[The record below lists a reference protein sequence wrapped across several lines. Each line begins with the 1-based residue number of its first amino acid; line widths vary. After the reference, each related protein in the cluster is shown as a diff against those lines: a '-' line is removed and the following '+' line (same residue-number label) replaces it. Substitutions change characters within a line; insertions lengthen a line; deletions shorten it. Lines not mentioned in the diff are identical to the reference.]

1 MVTARLNRP
10 TPISVRAKNLFDRAK
25 AILLVSPVLAAAVG
39 INNAHII
46 SQIDYWLQNPLAG
59 YMIDGEKWIYN
70 GYSEWAAQLPW
81 LSVDQ
86 IGRHI
91 RALEARGLI
100 LSDNFH
106 NTTRDRRKWYRLDY
120 HAIAIVTGWN
130 PRKLKFK
137 NSEEQPPSAPE
148 PSEETR
154 LQSVDL
160 QIGICEQSG
169 TSYIGKAFPNPNLL
183 SEESETDFLTL
194 GKEEE
199 IDNQDDN
206 VVTNSFLSQTVNV
219 PKPPDD
225 CIALN
230 NGLSQKTTITH
241 ESQFSAAPDVTNS
254 FLSQT
259 VNVPKPP
266 DDFIAS
272 SNVLSQDT
280 QDSYEGQFSA
290 AAPVEKVEQPRK
302 LKRVE
307 SNYALKG
314 FNSQKERDGF
324 YQKLLELGHNKS
336 GIHSP
341 VGWAASIIR
350 SINDGGICEYLDE
363 YRLGVPVGTCEK
375 REWEIVP
382 GKPLPQFVSYLKRR
396 LRTNLHS
403 DEQALAAA
411 HKVLKDPNAAADL
424 WNSCKRMIQKTS
436 DQWKR
441 DEAMGVNTPYLP
453 PELLPE
459 KEVEL
464 KDAAKAI
471 IQLQSASIQCPTPS
485 LQQSQIKALDESN
498 SDQSDQ
504 AAKVEVPEVL
514 EVPDLETIKQEVEEK
529 RALLKSGPIGLMV
542 VICWSRAFPGIVELV
557 KDEEGKVT
565 DLKLVEEAE
574 PFSELQPTT
583 DDQGL
588 EVEEGVVVKN
598 ENCEGQLI
606 DCDSD
611 SG

>member
-10 TPISVRAKNLFDRAK
+10 TPISVRARNLFDRAK
-25 AILLVSPVLAAAVG
+25 AILLVSPILAAAVG

-59 YMIDGEKWIYN
+59 YMVDGEKWIYN

-137 NSEEQPPSAPE
+137 KNEEQPQSAPE
-148 PSEETR
+148 PSEAPR
-154 LQSVDL
+154 FQSVDL
-160 QIGICEQSG
+160 QNRICEHPG
-169 TSYIGKAFPNPNLL
+169 TSYIGKAYPNPIPL
-183 SEESETDFLTL
+183 SKESETDFLIL
-194 GKEEE
+194 DKEEE
-199 IDNQDDN
+199 VDNQDDN
-206 VVTNSFLSQTVNV
+206 DVTNSFLSQIDNV
-219 PKPPDD
+219 PKQLNN

-230 NGLSQKTTITH
+230 NVLSQETPNTH
-241 ESQFSAAPDVTNS
+241 EGQFSAAPDVTNS

-259 VNVPKPP
+259 DNVPKLLN
-266 DDFIAS
+266 DSIAL
-272 SNVLSQDT
+272 SNVLSQET
-280 QDSYEGQFSA
+280 PNTHEGQFSA

-382 GKPLPQFVSYLKRR
+382 GKPLPQFISYLKRR

-485 LQQSQIKALDESN
+485 LQESQIKALDESN
-498 SDQSDQ
+498 SDQ

-514 EVPDLETIKQEVEEK
+514 EAPDLETIKHQVEEK
-529 RALLKSGPIGLMV
+529 KVLLKSGPIGLAM

-557 KDEEGKVT
+557 KDEEGKVI
-565 DLKLVEEAE
+565 DLKLVESAE
-574 PFSELQPTT
+574 PLSEPQPTT
-583 DDQGL
+583 DDPWL

-598 ENCEGQLI
+598 GNCEGQLI
-606 DCDSD
+606 DCDSE

>member
-25 AILLVSPVLAAAVG
+25 AILLVSPILAAAVG

-59 YMIDGEKWIYN
+59 YMVDGEKWIYN

-137 NSEEQPPSAPE
+137 NNEEQPQSAPE
-148 PSEETR
+148 PSEAPR
-154 LQSVDL
+154 FQSVDL
-160 QIGICEQSG
+160 QNEICEHPG
-169 TSYIGKAFPNPNLL
+169 TSYIGKAYPNPIPL
-183 SEESETDFLTL
+183 SEESETDFLIL

-199 IDNQDDN
+199 LDNQDNN
-206 VVTNSFLSQTVNV
+206 VATNSFLPQTADVL
-219 PKPPDD
+219 KPLDD

-230 NGLSQKTTITH
+230 DVLSQVIPNTH
-241 ESQFSAAPDVTNS
+241 EGQFSAAPDVTSS
-254 FLSQT
+254 FLSQA
-259 VNVPKPP
+259 VNVPKPL
-266 DDFIAS
+266 DNCVS
-272 SNVLSQDT
+272 SNNVLSQDT
-280 QDSYEGQFSA
+280 QDSHEGQFSA

-382 GKPLPQFVSYLKRR
+382 GKPLPQFISYLKRR

-424 WNSCKRMIQKTS
+424 WNSCKRTIQKTS

-485 LQQSQIKALDESN
+485 LQESQIKAFDESN
-498 SDQSDQ
+498 SDQ
-504 AAKVEVPEVL
+504 AAQVENSEVL
-514 EVPDLETIKQEVEEK
+514 EAPDLETIKHEVEEK
-529 RALLKSGPIGLMV
+529 RALLKSGEIGLMV

-557 KDEEGKVT
+557 KDEQGKVI

-574 PFSELQPTT
+574 PLFEPQPTA
-583 DDQGL
+583 DDQEL

-606 DCDSD
+606 DCDSE

>member
-1 MVTARLNRP
+1 
-10 TPISVRAKNLFDRAK
+10 
-25 AILLVSPVLAAAVG
+25 
-39 INNAHII
+39 
-46 SQIDYWLQNPLAG
+46 
-59 YMIDGEKWIYN
+59 
-70 GYSEWAAQLPW
+70 
-81 LSVDQ
+81 
-86 IGRHI
+86 
-91 RALEARGLI
+91 
-100 LSDNFH
+100 
-106 NTTRDRRKWYRLDY
+106 
-120 HAIAIVTGWN
+120 
-130 PRKLKFK
+130 
-137 NSEEQPPSAPE
+137 
-148 PSEETR
+148 
-154 LQSVDL
+154 
-160 QIGICEQSG
+160 
-169 TSYIGKAFPNPNLL
+169 
-183 SEESETDFLTL
+183 
-194 GKEEE
+194 
-199 IDNQDDN
+199 
-206 VVTNSFLSQTVNV
+206 
-219 PKPPDD
+219 
-225 CIALN
+225 
-230 NGLSQKTTITH
+230 
-241 ESQFSAAPDVTNS
+241 
-254 FLSQT
+254 
-259 VNVPKPP
+259 
-266 DDFIAS
+266 
-272 SNVLSQDT
+272 
-280 QDSYEGQFSA
+280 
-290 AAPVEKVEQPRK
+290 VEKVEQPRK

-307 SNYALKG
+307 SDYALKG

-382 GKPLPQFVSYLKRR
+382 GKPLPQFISYLKRR

-424 WNSCKRMIQKTS
+424 WNSCKRTIQKTS

-485 LQQSQIKALDESN
+485 LQESQIKALDESN
-498 SDQSDQ
+498 SDQ
-504 AAKVEVPEVL
+504 AAKVENSEVL
-514 EVPDLETIKQEVEEK
+514 EAPDLETIKQEVEEK
-529 RALLKSGPIGLMV
+529 KVLLKSGPIGLAM

-557 KDEEGKVT
+557 KDEQGKVI
-565 DLKLVEEAE
+565 DLKLVEEAK
-574 PFSELQPTT
+574 PLSELQPTT
-583 DDQGL
+583 DDLWL

-606 DCDSD
+606 DCDSE

>member
-25 AILLVSPVLAAAVG
+25 AVLLVSPILAAAVG

-59 YMIDGEKWIYN
+59 YMVDGEKWIYN

-120 HAIAIVTGWN
+120 HAIAILTGWN

-137 NSEEQPPSAPE
+137 KLEEQSESVPE
-148 PSEETR
+148 PSQLTR
-154 LQSVDL
+154 FQSVDL
-160 QIGICEQSG
+160 QNRNCTEPG
-169 TSYIGKAFPNPNLL
+169 TSLYGKAYPKPTTL
-183 SEESETDFLTL
+183 SKESETDFFVLA
-194 GKEEE
+194 KEEE
-199 IDNQDDN
+199 VVDNQGDIVSD
-206 VVTNSFLSQTVNV
+206 SLLSQSIDVSSEV
-219 PKPPDD
+219 DFS
-225 CIALN
+225 N
-230 NGLSQKTTITH
+230 NI
-241 ESQFSAAPDVTNS
+241 
-254 FLSQT
+254 
-259 VNVPKPP
+259 
-266 DDFIAS
+266 
-272 SNVLSQDT
+272 SNVLSQRT
-280 QDSYEGQFSA
+280 QDTHEGQFSA
-290 AAPVEKVEQPRK
+290 AAPVEKLEKPCK

-307 SNYALKG
+307 PDYALKG

-341 VGWAASIIR
+341 VGWAASIIQN
-350 SINDGGICEYLDE
+350 INAGGICEYLDE

-382 GKPLPQFVSYLKRR
+382 GKPLPQFISYLKRR
-396 LRTNLHS
+396 LRTNLHT

-411 HKVLKDPNAAADL
+411 HKALKDPNAAADL
-424 WNSCKRMIQKTS
+424 WNSCKRTIQKTS

-464 KDAAKAI
+464 KDAARAME
-471 IQLQSASIQCPTPS
+471 QLQSASIQCPTPS
-485 LQQSQIKALDESN
+485 LPESSVKTVDETN
-498 SDQSDQ
+498 SDEAVEDE
-504 AAKVEVPEVL
+504 AAELPEAPSL
-514 EVPDLETIKQEVEEK
+514 EEVEEK
-529 RALLKSGPIGLMV
+529 RALLKSGKIGLMM
-542 VICWSRAFPGIVELV
+542 VICWSKAFPESVELV
-557 KDEEGKVT
+557 KDEQGTVI
-565 DLKLVEEAE
+565 DLKLVESAAPQHER
-574 PFSELQPTT
+574 QPTT
-583 DDQGL
+583 DDQVL
-588 EVEEGVVVKN
+588 EVGEEVKFK
-598 ENCEGQLI
+598 NCSPEY
-606 DCDSD
+606 SD
-611 SG
+611 SGPFVIRSIHGDKAKLDRVEKLVLLSELELVKRRDFLPQRD

>member
-1 MVTARLNRP
+1 MYL
-10 TPISVRAKNLFDRAK
+10 
-25 AILLVSPVLAAAVG
+25 
-39 INNAHII
+39 
-46 SQIDYWLQNPLAG
+46 NPL
-59 YMIDGEKWIYN
+59 IT
-70 GYSEWAAQLPW
+70 
-81 LSVDQ
+81 
-86 IGRHI
+86 
-91 RALEARGLI
+91 AL
-100 LSDNFH
+100 
-106 NTTRDRRKWYRLDY
+106 
-120 HAIAIVTGWN
+120 
-130 PRKLKFK
+130 
-137 NSEEQPPSAPE
+137 
-148 PSEETR
+148 
-154 LQSVDL
+154 
-160 QIGICEQSG
+160 
-169 TSYIGKAFPNPNLL
+169 
-183 SEESETDFLTL
+183 
-194 GKEEE
+194 
-199 IDNQDDN
+199 
-206 VVTNSFLSQTVNV
+206 
-219 PKPPDD
+219 
-225 CIALN
+225 
-230 NGLSQKTTITH
+230 
-241 ESQFSAAPDVTNS
+241 
-254 FLSQT
+254 
-259 VNVPKPP
+259 
-266 DDFIAS
+266 AS
-272 SNVLSQDT
+272 NNVLSQDT
-280 QDSYEGQFSA
+280 QDSHEGQFSA

-382 GKPLPQFVSYLKRR
+382 GKPLPQFISYLKRR

-424 WNSCKRMIQKTS
+424 WNSCKRTIQKTS

-485 LQQSQIKALDESN
+485 LQESQIKALDESN
-498 SDQSDQ
+498 SDQ
-504 AAKVEVPEVL
+504 AAKVEATEVL
-514 EVPDLETIKQEVEEK
+514 EAPDLETIKQEVEEK
-529 RALLKSGPIGLMV
+529 KVLLKSGPIGLAM

-557 KDEEGKVT
+557 KDEQGKVI

-574 PFSELQPTT
+574 PLLSRSRPLMTR
-583 DDQGL
+583 
-588 EVEEGVVVKN
+588 
-598 ENCEGQLI
+598 
-606 DCDSD
+606 S
-611 SG
+611 

>member
-25 AILLVSPVLAAAVG
+25 AVLLVSPVLAAVVG

-59 YMIDGEKWIYN
+59 YMVDGEKWIYN

-120 HAIAIVTGWN
+120 HAIAILTGWN

-137 NSEEQPPSAPE
+137 NNNEQPESASE
-148 PSEETR
+148 PSTESFEAPR
-154 LQSVDL
+154 FQSVDL
-160 QIGICEQSG
+160 QNRICENPGS
-169 TSYIGKAFPNPNLL
+169 SLLGKAYPNLTTL
-183 SEESETDFLTL
+183 SEESETDFLIF
-194 GKEEE
+194 GKEEV
-199 IDNQDDN
+199 DNQDDN
-206 VVTNSFLSQTVNV
+206 DVTNSFLSQTDKVS
-219 PKPPDD
+219 KLLDD
-225 CIALN
+225 CIAPSN
-230 NGLSQKTTITH
+230 ALSQVPLNTH
-241 ESQFSAAPDVTNS
+241 EGQFSAAPDVTNS

-259 VNVPKPP
+259 DKVSKPL
-266 DDFIAS
+266 DDCIAS
-272 SNVLSQDT
+272 SNALSQDR
-280 QDSYEGQFSA
+280 QDSHEGQFSA
-290 AAPVEKVEQPRK
+290 AAPAEKVEQPRK

-424 WNSCKRMIQKTS
+424 WNSCKRTIQKTS

-485 LQQSQIKALDESN
+485 LQESQIKALDESN
-498 SDQSDQ
+498 SDQ
-504 AAKVEVPEVL
+504 AAKVEATEVL
-514 EVPDLETIKQEVEEK
+514 EAPDLETIKQEVEEK
-529 RALLKSGPIGLMV
+529 KVLLKSGPIGLAM

-557 KDEEGKVT
+557 KDEQGKVI
-565 DLKLVEEAE
+565 DLKLVEEVT
-574 PFSELQPTT
+574 PLSELQPTA

-606 DCDSD
+606 DCDSE

>member
-25 AILLVSPVLAAAVG
+25 ALLLVSPILAAAVG

-137 NSEEQPPSAPE
+137 NNNEQPESVPE
-148 PSEETR
+148 PSEVPR
-154 LQSVDL
+154 FQSVDL
-160 QIGICEQSG
+160 QNRICENPGS
-169 TSYIGKAFPNPNLL
+169 SLLGKAYPNPSTL
-183 SEESETDFLTL
+183 SEESETDFFVLA
-194 GKEEE
+194 KEEE
-199 IDNQDDN
+199 VDNQDND
-206 VVTNSFLSQTVNV
+206 VTDKFLSQSINI
-219 PKPPDD
+219 PSELD
-225 CIALN
+225 C
-230 NGLSQKTTITH
+230 
-241 ESQFSAAPDVTNS
+241 P
-254 FLSQT
+254 
-259 VNVPKPP
+259 
-266 DDFIAS
+266 IAS
-272 SNVLSQDT
+272 DDVLSQGTPDT
-280 QDSYEGQFSA
+280 HEGQFSA
-290 AAPVEKVEQPRK
+290 TAPVEKVEQPRK

-314 FNSQKERDGF
+314 FNGQKERDGF

-411 HKVLKDPNAAADL
+411 HKALKDPNAAADL
-424 WNSCKRMIQKTS
+424 WNSCKRTIQKTS
-436 DQWKR
+436 DQWQR
-441 DEAMGVNTPYLP
+441 DEAMGINTPYLP

-485 LQQSQIKALDESN
+485 LQESQIKALDESN
-498 SDQSDQ
+498 SDQ
-504 AAKVEVPEVL
+504 AAKVEATEVL
-514 EVPDLETIKQEVEEK
+514 EAPDLETIKQEVEQK
-529 RALLKSGPIGLMV
+529 KVLLKSGPIGLAM

-557 KDEEGKVT
+557 KDEQEKVI
-565 DLKLVEEAE
+565 DLKLVEEASSLSE
-574 PFSELQPTT
+574 PQPTT
-583 DDQGL
+583 DDQVL
-588 EVEEGVVVKN
+588 EVGESVKFK
-598 ENCEGQLI
+598 NCSPEY
-606 DCDSD
+606 SD
-611 SG
+611 SGSFVIRSIHGDKAKLDQVEKLVPLSELELVKRRDFLPQRE

>member
-25 AILLVSPVLAAAVG
+25 AILVVSPILAAAVG

-137 NSEEQPPSAPE
+137 NNEEQPESAPE
-148 PSEETR
+148 PSEAPR
-154 LQSVDL
+154 FQSVDL
-160 QIGICEQSG
+160 QNRICEHPGS
-169 TSYIGKAFPNPNLL
+169 SYIGKAYPNPIPL
-183 SEESETDFLTL
+183 SEESETDFLIL

-199 IDNQDDN
+199 VDNQDDN
-206 VVTNSFLSQTVNV
+206 DVTNSFLSQTDNVPLPLDDCIALSNALSQKTTSTHEGQFSAAPDVTSSFLSQTVNV
-219 PKPPDD
+219 PLPPDS
-225 CIALN
+225 C
-230 NGLSQKTTITH
+230 
-241 ESQFSAAPDVTNS
+241 
-254 FLSQT
+254 
-259 VNVPKPP
+259 
-266 DDFIAS
+266 IAS
-272 SNVLSQDT
+272 SNVLSQET
-280 QDSYEGQFSA
+280 QDTHEGQFSA
-290 AAPVEKVEQPRK
+290 AVPVEKVEQPRK

-307 SNYALKG
+307 SAYALKG

-411 HKVLKDPNAAADL
+411 HKALKDPNAAADL
-424 WNSCKRMIQKTS
+424 WNSCKRTIQKTS

-453 PELLPE
+453 PELLPDY
-459 KEVEL
+459 EVEL

-498 SDQSDQ
+498 SDQ

-514 EVPDLETIKQEVEEK
+514 EVPDFETIKHEVEEK
-529 RALLKSGPIGLMV
+529 RALLKSGEIGLMV

-557 KDEEGKVT
+557 KDEQGNVI

-574 PFSELQPTT
+574 PLSEPQPTA

-598 ENCEGQLI
+598 GNCEGQLI
-606 DCDSD
+606 DCDSE
-611 SG
+611 SS

>member
-1 MVTARLNRP
+1 
-10 TPISVRAKNLFDRAK
+10 
-25 AILLVSPVLAAAVG
+25 VG

-59 YMIDGEKWIYN
+59 YVVDGEKWIYN

-137 NSEEQPPSAPE
+137 KNEEQPESAPE
-148 PSEETR
+148 PSEAPRFE
-154 LQSVDL
+154 SVDL
-160 QIGICEQSG
+160 QNGICEQPG
-169 TSYIGKAFPNPNLL
+169 TSYIGKAFPNPIPL
-183 SEESETDFLTL
+183 SEESETDFLIL
-194 GKEEE
+194 GKEIEE
-199 IDNQDDN
+199 VDNQDDDD
-206 VVTNSFLSQTVNV
+206 VTNSFLSQTDNV
-219 PKPPDD
+219 SKPLDN
-225 CIALN
+225 CIVLN
-230 NGLSQKTTITH
+230 DVLSQKIPNTH
-241 ESQFSAAPDVTNS
+241 EGHFSAAPDVTNS

-259 VNVPKPP
+259 TNVPRPS
-266 DDFIAS
+266 DDYIAS
-272 SNVLSQDT
+272 NNVLSQDT
-280 QDSYEGQFSA
+280 QDSHEGQFSA
-290 AAPVEKVEQPRK
+290 AAPVEKVERPRK

-424 WNSCKRMIQKTS
+424 WNSCKRTIQKTS
-436 DQWKR
+436 DQWKQ

-464 KDAAKAI
+464 EDAAKAI

-485 LQQSQIKALDESN
+485 LQESQIKALDESN
-498 SDQSDQ
+498 SDQ
-504 AAKVEVPEVL
+504 AAQVEATEVL
-514 EVPDLETIKQEVEEK
+514 EAPDLETIKHQVEEK
-529 RALLKSGPIGLMV
+529 KVLLKSGPIGLAM

-557 KDEEGKVT
+557 KDEQGNVI
-565 DLKLVEEAE
+565 DLKLVEEAS
-574 PFSELQPTT
+574 PLSELQPTT

-588 EVEEGVVVKN
+588 EVGEGVIVKN
-598 ENCEGQLI
+598 GNCEEQLI
-606 DCDSD
+606 DCDSE

>member
-25 AILLVSPVLAAAVG
+25 AILLVSPILAAAVG

-137 NSEEQPPSAPE
+137 NNEEQPQSAPE
-148 PSEETR
+148 PSEAPR
-154 LQSVDL
+154 FQSVDL
-160 QIGICEQSG
+160 QNEICEHPG
-169 TSYIGKAFPNPNLL
+169 TSYIGKAYPNPIPL
-183 SEESETDFLTL
+183 SEESETDFLIL

-199 IDNQDDN
+199 LDNQDNN
-206 VVTNSFLSQTVNV
+206 VATNSFLPQTADVL
-219 PKPPDD
+219 KPLDD
-225 CIALN
+225 YIALN
-230 NGLSQKTTITH
+230 DVLSQAIPSTH
-241 ESQFSAAPDVTNS
+241 EGQFSAAPDVTSS
-254 FLSQT
+254 FLSQA
-259 VNVPKPP
+259 VNVPKPL
-266 DDFIAS
+266 DNCVS
-272 SNVLSQDT
+272 SNNVLSQDT
-280 QDSYEGQFSA
+280 QDSHEGQFSA

-382 GKPLPQFVSYLKRR
+382 GKPLPQFISYLKRR

-424 WNSCKRMIQKTS
+424 WNSCKRTIQKTS

-485 LQQSQIKALDESN
+485 LQESQIKAFDESN
-498 SDQSDQ
+498 SDQ
-504 AAKVEVPEVL
+504 AAQVENSEVL
-514 EVPDLETIKQEVEEK
+514 EAPDLETIKHEVEEK
-529 RALLKSGPIGLMV
+529 RALLKSGEIGLMV

-557 KDEEGKVT
+557 KDEQGKVI
-565 DLKLVEEAE
+565 DLKLVEEAS
-574 PFSELQPTT
+574 PPSRPQPMN
-583 DDQGL
+583 DDPWL

-598 ENCEGQLI
+598 GNCEGQLI
-606 DCDSD
+606 DCDSE

>member
-25 AILLVSPVLAAAVG
+25 AILLVSPILAAAVG

-59 YMIDGEKWIYN
+59 YMVDGEKWIYN

-120 HAIAIVTGWN
+120 HAIAILTGWN

-137 NSEEQPPSAPE
+137 NNNEQPESAPE
-148 PSEETR
+148 PSEAPR
-154 LQSVDL
+154 FQSVDL
-160 QIGICEQSG
+160 QNRICENPGS
-169 TSYIGKAFPNPNLL
+169 SYIGKAYPNPIPL
-183 SEESETDFLTL
+183 SEESETDFFVLA
-194 GKEEE
+194 KEEE
-199 IDNQDDN
+199 VDNQDND
-206 VVTNSFLSQTVNV
+206 VTDSFLSQSIDVTSEL
-219 PKPPDD
+219 D
-225 CIALN
+225 CYIASN
-230 NGLSQKTTITH
+230 NLLSQGTQDTH
-241 ESQFSAAPDVTNS
+241 ESQFSAAAPSNVAKQPDCY
-254 FLSQT
+254 
-259 VNVPKPP
+259 
-266 DDFIAS
+266 IAS
-272 SNVLSQDT
+272 DDVLSQET
-280 QDSYEGQFSA
+280 QDTHEGQFSA

-307 SNYALKG
+307 SDYALKG

-382 GKPLPQFVSYLKRR
+382 GKPLPQFISYLKRR

-424 WNSCKRMIQKTS
+424 WNSCKRTIQKTS

-485 LQQSQIKALDESN
+485 LQESSVKTLDESN
-498 SDQSDQ
+498 SDQ
-504 AAKVEVPEVL
+504 AAKVEATEVL
-514 EVPDLETIKQEVEEK
+514 EAPDLETIKQEVEEK
-529 RALLKSGPIGLMV
+529 KVLLKSGPIGLAM

-557 KDEEGKVT
+557 KDEQGNVI
-565 DLKLVEEAE
+565 DLKLVEEAS
-574 PFSELQPTT
+574 PLSRPQPMN
-583 DDQGL
+583 DDPWL

-598 ENCEGQLI
+598 GNCEGQLI
-606 DCDSD
+606 DCDSE

>member
-25 AILLVSPVLAAAVG
+25 AVLLVSPVLAAAVG

-137 NSEEQPPSAPE
+137 NNEEQPQSAPE
-148 PSEETR
+148 PSEAPR
-154 LQSVDL
+154 FQSVDL
-160 QIGICEQSG
+160 QNRICENPG
-169 TSYIGKAFPNPNLL
+169 TSLLGKAYPNPIPL
-183 SEESETDFLTL
+183 SEESETDFLIL

-199 IDNQDDN
+199 VDNQDDN
-206 VVTNSFLSQTVNV
+206 DVTNFFLSQTANV
-219 PKPPDD
+219 SEPLDD
-225 CIALN
+225 RIALN
-230 NGLSQKTTITH
+230 
-241 ESQFSAAPDVTNS
+241 
-254 FLSQT
+254 
-259 VNVPKPP
+259 
-266 DDFIAS
+266 
-272 SNVLSQDT
+272 NVLSQDR
-280 QDSYEGQFSA
+280 QDSHEGQFSA

-424 WNSCKRMIQKTS
+424 WNSCKRTIQKTS

-459 KEVEL
+459 NEVEL

-485 LQQSQIKALDESN
+485 LQESQIKALDESN
-498 SDQSDQ
+498 SNQ
-504 AAKVEVPEVL
+504 AAQVEATEVPEA
-514 EVPDLETIKQEVEEK
+514 PDLETIKQEVEEK
-529 RALLKSGPIGLMV
+529 KVLLKSGPIGLAM

-557 KDEEGKVT
+557 KDEQGKVI

-574 PFSELQPTT
+574 PLSELQPTT

-588 EVEEGVVVKN
+588 EVGEGVVVNATRKSSPSIN
-598 ENCEGQLI
+598 GFL
-606 DCDSD
+606 
-611 SG
+611 

>member
-25 AILLVSPVLAAAVG
+25 AVLLVSPVLAAAVG

-59 YMIDGEKWIYN
+59 YMVDGEKWIYN

-137 NSEEQPPSAPE
+137 NNEEQPQSTPE
-148 PSEETR
+148 PSEAPR
-154 LQSVDL
+154 FQSVDL
-160 QIGICEQSG
+160 QNRICENPG
-169 TSYIGKAFPNPNLL
+169 TSYIGKAYPNPIPL

-199 IDNQDDN
+199 VDNQDDD
-206 VVTNSFLSQTVNV
+206 VTNFFLSQTPNVSKPLDDCIALNNMLSQATPNTNEGQFSGAPDVTNFFLSQTVNV
-219 PKPPDD
+219 PRPPD
-225 CIALN
+225 
-230 NGLSQKTTITH
+230 
-241 ESQFSAAPDVTNS
+241 FY
-254 FLSQT
+254 
-259 VNVPKPP
+259 
-266 DDFIAS
+266 IAS
-272 SNVLSQDT
+272 SNVLSQDR
-280 QDSYEGQFSA
+280 QDSHEGQFSA

-307 SNYALKG
+307 PDYALKG

-411 HKVLKDPNAAADL
+411 HKALKDPNAAADL
-424 WNSCKRMIQKTS
+424 WNSCKRTIQKTS

-485 LQQSQIKALDESN
+485 LQESSVKTLDESN
-498 SDQSDQ
+498 SDQ
-504 AAKVEVPEVL
+504 AAQVEATEVL
-514 EVPDLETIKQEVEEK
+514 EAPDLETIKQEVEEK
-529 RALLKSGPIGLMV
+529 KVLLKSGPIGLAM

-557 KDEEGKVT
+557 KDEQGEVI
-565 DLKLVEEAE
+565 DLKLVEEAS
-574 PFSELQPTT
+574 PPSRPQPMN
-583 DDQGL
+583 DDPWL

-598 ENCEGQLI
+598 GNCEGQLI
-606 DCDSD
+606 DCDSE

>member
-25 AILLVSPVLAAAVG
+25 AILLVSPILAAAVG

-59 YMIDGEKWIYN
+59 YMVDGEKWIYN
-70 GYSEWAAQLPW
+70 GYSEWATQLPW

-120 HAIAIVTGWN
+120 HAIAILTGWN

-137 NSEEQPPSAPE
+137 NDEEQPQSTLE
-148 PSEETR
+148 PSEAPR
-154 LQSVDL
+154 FQSVDL
-160 QIGICEQSG
+160 QNRICENPGSSLLG
-169 TSYIGKAFPNPNLL
+169 IAYPNPTTL
-183 SEESETDFLTL
+183 SEESETDFLIL

-199 IDNQDDN
+199 VDNQDDN
-206 VVTNSFLSQTVNV
+206 
-219 PKPPDD
+219 
-225 CIALN
+225 
-230 NGLSQKTTITH
+230 
-241 ESQFSAAPDVTNS
+241 DVTNS

-259 VNVPKPP
+259 NNVPEPLN
-266 DDFIAS
+266 DCIALN
-272 SNVLSQDT
+272 NVLSQAT
-280 QDSYEGQFSA
+280 PNTHEGQFSA

-307 SNYALKG
+307 SDYALKG

-411 HKVLKDPNAAADL
+411 HKALKDPNAAADL
-424 WNSCKRMIQKTS
+424 WNSCKRTIQKTS

-498 SDQSDQ
+498 SDQ
-504 AAKVEVPEVL
+504 AAQVENSEVL
-514 EVPDLETIKQEVEEK
+514 EVPDLETIKHEVEEK
-529 RALLKSGPIGLMV
+529 KVLLKSGPIGLAM
-542 VICWSRAFPGIVELV
+542 VICWSKAFPGIVELV
-557 KDEEGKVT
+557 KDEEGKVI
-565 DLKLVEEAE
+565 DLKLVEEAS
-574 PFSELQPTT
+574 PPSRPQPMN
-583 DDQGL
+583 DDPWL

-598 ENCEGQLI
+598 GNCEGQLI
-606 DCDSD
+606 DCDSE

>member
-137 NSEEQPPSAPE
+137 NNNEQPESAPE
-148 PSEETR
+148 PSEAPR
-154 LQSVDL
+154 FQSVDL
-160 QIGICEQSG
+160 QNGICENPG
-169 TSYIGKAFPNPNLL
+169 TSLYGKAYPNPIPL
-183 SEESETDFLTL
+183 SEESETDFLIL
-194 GKEEE
+194 DKEEE
-199 IDNQDDN
+199 VDNQDDN
-206 VVTNSFLSQTVNV
+206 
-219 PKPPDD
+219 
-225 CIALN
+225 
-230 NGLSQKTTITH
+230 
-241 ESQFSAAPDVTNS
+241 DVTNS

-259 VNVPKPP
+259 VNVPKLLDECSALNNMLSQITPNTHEGQFSAAP
-266 DDFIAS
+266 DVTS
-272 SNVLSQDT
+272 SFLSQAVNVPKPLDNCVSSNNVLSQDR
-280 QDSYEGQFSA
+280 QDSHEGQFSA

-382 GKPLPQFVSYLKRR
+382 GKPLPQFISYLKRR

-424 WNSCKRMIQKTS
+424 WNSCKRTIQKTS

-485 LQQSQIKALDESN
+485 LQESQIKALDESN
-498 SDQSDQ
+498 SDQ
-504 AAKVEVPEVL
+504 AAKVENSEVL
-514 EVPDLETIKQEVEEK
+514 EAPDLETIKQEVEEK
-529 RALLKSGPIGLMV
+529 KVLLKSGPIGLAM

-557 KDEEGKVT
+557 KDEQGNVI
-565 DLKLVEEAE
+565 DLKLVEEAS
-574 PFSELQPTT
+574 PPSRPQPMN
-583 DDQGL
+583 DDPWL

-606 DCDSD
+606 DCDSE

>member
-25 AILLVSPVLAAAVG
+25 AVLLVSPILAAAVG

-59 YMIDGEKWIYN
+59 YMVDGEKWIYN

-137 NSEEQPPSAPE
+137 NNEEQPQSTPE
-148 PSEETR
+148 PSEAPR
-154 LQSVDL
+154 FQSVDL
-160 QIGICEQSG
+160 QNEICENPGS
-169 TSYIGKAFPNPNLL
+169 SLLSKAYPNPIPL
-183 SEESETDFLTL
+183 SKESETDFLTL

-199 IDNQDDN
+199 VDNQN
-206 VVTNSFLSQTVNV
+206 NNGVTNSFLPQMVNV
-219 PKPPDD
+219 PKPLDN
-225 CIALN
+225 C
-230 NGLSQKTTITH
+230 
-241 ESQFSAAPDVTNS
+241 
-254 FLSQT
+254 
-259 VNVPKPP
+259 
-266 DDFIAS
+266 IAS
-272 SNVLSQDT
+272 SNVLSQVT
-280 QDSYEGQFSA
+280 PNTHEGQFSA

-302 LKRVE
+302 LKRIE
-307 SNYALKG
+307 SDYALKG

-411 HKVLKDPNAAADL
+411 HKLLKDPNAAADL
-424 WNSCKRMIQKTS
+424 WNSCKRTIQKTS

-471 IQLQSASIQCPTPS
+471 IQLQSASIQCPTSS
-485 LQQSQIKALDESN
+485 LSDSSVKTLDESN
-498 SDQSDQ
+498 SDQ
-504 AAKVEVPEVL
+504 AAKVKGPEVPEA
-514 EVPDLETIKQEVEEK
+514 PDLETIKPDLETIKPDLETIKHEVEEK
-529 RALLKSGPIGLMV
+529 KVLLKSGPIGLAM
-542 VICWSRAFPGIVELV
+542 VICWSKAFPGIVELV
-557 KDEEGKVT
+557 KDEQGKVI
-565 DLKLVEEAE
+565 DLKLVQEVT
-574 PFSELQPTT
+574 PSSELQPTT
-583 DDQGL
+583 QVSFADG
-588 EVEEGVVVKN
+588 
-598 ENCEGQLI
+598 
-606 DCDSD
+606 
-611 SG
+611 

>member
-1 MVTARLNRP
+1 MVTARLNGP

-25 AILLVSPVLAAAVG
+25 AILLVSPILAAAVG

-59 YMIDGEKWIYN
+59 YMVDGEKWIYN

-120 HAIAIVTGWN
+120 HAIAILTGWN

-137 NSEEQPPSAPE
+137 NNNEQPESVQE
-148 PSEETR
+148 QSEETR
-154 LQSVDL
+154 FQSVDL
-160 QIGICEQSG
+160 QNRICENSG
-169 TSYIGKAFPNPNLL
+169 SSLYGKAYPNPTTL
-183 SEESETDFLTL
+183 SEESETDFLVL
-194 GKEEE
+194 AKEEV
-199 IDNQDDN
+199 DNQDND
-206 VVTNSFLSQTVNV
+206 VTDLLLPQSLDVPSKLNYSIASNDVLSQRTQ
-219 PKPPDD
+219 PTHDD
-225 CIALN
+225 
-230 NGLSQKTTITH
+230 
-241 ESQFSAAPDVTNS
+241 QFSAAAPSNVAKQPDCY
-254 FLSQT
+254 
-259 VNVPKPP
+259 
-266 DDFIAS
+266 IAS
-272 SNVLSQDT
+272 DDVLSQRI
-280 QDSYEGQFSA
+280 QDAHEGQFSA

-307 SNYALKG
+307 PDYALKG

-411 HKVLKDPNAAADL
+411 HKLLKDPNAAADL
-424 WNSCKRMIQKTS
+424 WNSCKRTIQKTS

-485 LQQSQIKALDESN
+485 LQESQLKALDESN
-498 SDQSDQ
+498 SDQ

-514 EVPDLETIKQEVEEK
+514 EAPDLETIKHEVEEK
-529 RALLKSGPIGLMV
+529 KVLLKSGPIGLAM

-557 KDEEGKVT
+557 KDEQGKVI
-565 DLKLVEEAE
+565 DLKLVEEAK
-574 PFSELQPTT
+574 PLSELQPTT
-583 DDQGL
+583 DDLWL

-606 DCDSD
+606 DCDSE

>member
-25 AILLVSPVLAAAVG
+25 AILLVSPILAAAVG

-137 NSEEQPPSAPE
+137 NNEEQPESAPE
-148 PSEETR
+148 PSEAPR
-154 LQSVDL
+154 FQSVDL
-160 QIGICEQSG
+160 QNRICENPGSSLLG
-169 TSYIGKAFPNPNLL
+169 IAYPNPIPL
-183 SEESETDFLTL
+183 SEESETDFLIL

-199 IDNQDDN
+199 VDNQDDN
-206 VVTNSFLSQTVNV
+206 DVTNSFLSQTANV
-219 PKPPDD
+219 SEPLDD
-225 CIALN
+225 CIASTN
-230 NGLSQKTTITH
+230 ALSQATPNTH
-241 ESQFSAAPDVTNS
+241 EGQFSAAPDVTNS

-259 VNVPKPP
+259 TNVSNQL
-266 DDFIAS
+266 DNCIAS
-272 SNVLSQDT
+272 NNVLSQDT
-280 QDSYEGQFSA
+280 QDSHEGQFSA

-307 SNYALKG
+307 SGYALKG

-382 GKPLPQFVSYLKRR
+382 GKPLPQFISYLKRR

-424 WNSCKRMIQKTS
+424 WNSCKRTIQKTS

-485 LQQSQIKALDESN
+485 LQESQIKALDESN
-498 SDQSDQ
+498 SDQ
-504 AAKVEVPEVL
+504 AAKVENSEVL
-514 EVPDLETIKQEVEEK
+514 EAPDLETIKQEVEEK
-529 RALLKSGPIGLMV
+529 KVLLKSGPIGLAM

-557 KDEEGKVT
+557 KDEQGKVI
-565 DLKLVEEAE
+565 DLKLVEEAK
-574 PFSELQPTT
+574 PLSELQPTT

-606 DCDSD
+606 DCDSE

>member
-25 AILLVSPVLAAAVG
+25 AILLVSPILAAAVG

-137 NSEEQPPSAPE
+137 NNEEQPESAPE
-148 PSEETR
+148 PSEAPR
-154 LQSVDL
+154 FQSVDL
-160 QIGICEQSG
+160 QNRICEHPGS
-169 TSYIGKAFPNPNLL
+169 SYIGKAYPNPIPL
-183 SEESETDFLTL
+183 SEESETDFLIL

-199 IDNQDDN
+199 VDNQDDN
-206 VVTNSFLSQTVNV
+206 DVTNFFLSQTANV
-219 PKPPDD
+219 SEPLDD
-225 CIALN
+225 RIALN
-230 NGLSQKTTITH
+230 NVLSQATPNTH
-241 ESQFSAAPDVTNS
+241 EGQFSAAPDVTNS

-259 VNVPKPP
+259 TNVSNQL
-266 DDFIAS
+266 DNCIAS
-272 SNVLSQDT
+272 NNVLSQDT
-280 QDSYEGQFSA
+280 QDSHEGQFSA

-307 SNYALKG
+307 PNYALKG

-382 GKPLPQFVSYLKRR
+382 GKPLPQFISYLKRR

-424 WNSCKRMIQKTS
+424 WNSCKRTIQKTS

-485 LQQSQIKALDESN
+485 LQESQIKALDESN
-498 SDQSDQ
+498 SNQ
-504 AAKVEVPEVL
+504 AAKVEATEVPEA
-514 EVPDLETIKQEVEEK
+514 PDLETIKQEVEEK
-529 RALLKSGPIGLMV
+529 KVLLKSGPIGLAM

-557 KDEEGKVT
+557 KDEQGKVI

-574 PFSELQPTT
+574 PLSELQPTT

-588 EVEEGVVVKN
+588 EVGEGVVVNATRKSSPSIN
-598 ENCEGQLI
+598 GFL
-606 DCDSD
+606 
-611 SG
+611 

>member
-25 AILLVSPVLAAAVG
+25 AVLLVSPVLAAAVG

-59 YMIDGEKWIYN
+59 YMVDGEKWIYN

-120 HAIAIVTGWN
+120 HAIAILTGWN

-137 NSEEQPPSAPE
+137 NNDEQPESAPE
-148 PSEETR
+148 PSETPR
-154 LQSVDL
+154 FQSVDL
-160 QIGICEQSG
+160 QNRICEHPG
-169 TSYIGKAFPNPNLL
+169 TSLLGKAYPNPIPL
-183 SEESETDFLTL
+183 SEESETDFLIL

-199 IDNQDDN
+199 VDNQDDN
-206 VVTNSFLSQTVNV
+206 DVTNSFLSQTANV
-219 PKPPDD
+219 LKPLDD

-230 NGLSQKTTITH
+230 NVLSQEAPNTH
-241 ESQFSAAPDVTNS
+241 EGQFSAAPDVTNS

-259 VNVPKPP
+259 ANVPKPL

-280 QDSYEGQFSA
+280 QDSHEGQFSA

-307 SNYALKG
+307 PDYALKG

-382 GKPLPQFVSYLKRR
+382 GKPLPQFISYLKRR

-411 HKVLKDPNAAADL
+411 HKALKDPNAAADL
-424 WNSCKRMIQKTS
+424 WNSCKRTIQKTS

-464 KDAAKAI
+464 KNAAKAI

-485 LQQSQIKALDESN
+485 LQESQIKALDESN
-498 SDQSDQ
+498 SDQ
-504 AAKVEVPEVL
+504 AAKVEATEVL
-514 EVPDLETIKQEVEEK
+514 EAPDETIKHQVEEK
-529 RALLKSGPIGLMV
+529 KVLLKSGPIGLAM

-557 KDEEGKVT
+557 KDEQGEVI
-565 DLKLVEEAE
+565 DLKLVEEVE
-574 PFSELQPTT
+574 PLFEPQPTA
-583 DDQGL
+583 DDLWL

-598 ENCEGQLI
+598 GNCEGQLI
-606 DCDSD
+606 DCDSE